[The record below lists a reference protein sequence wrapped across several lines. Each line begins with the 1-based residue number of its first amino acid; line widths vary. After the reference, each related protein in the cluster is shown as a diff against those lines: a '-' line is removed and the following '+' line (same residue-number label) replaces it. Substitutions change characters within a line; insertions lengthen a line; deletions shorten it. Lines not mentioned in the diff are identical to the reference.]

1 MSRGLNKVMV
11 IGNIG
16 RDPEMR
22 YTPSG
27 KPVTSFSLAS
37 SRSWTAPDGE
47 RREETEWFN
56 VVTWGNLAE
65 ICNQKLFKSQQV
77 YVEGRLQTRSWED
90 DRGQRHFRTEVVA
103 NEMIIL
109 GPRDKTNGKT
119 HSIRDGDFEFNFEAE
134 SLNADDE
141 SSYKKY

>member
-1 MSRGLNKVMV
+1 MTRGLNKVMI

-16 RDPEMR
+16 RDPELR

-37 SRSWTAPDGE
+37 SRSWIAPDGE

-56 VVTWGNLAE
+56 IVAWGNLAE
-65 ICNQKLFKSQQV
+65 ICNQKLAKSQQV

-90 DRGQRHFRTEVVA
+90 DRGQRHFRTEIVA

-109 GPRDKTNGKT
+109 GPRDKN
-119 HSIRDGDFEFNFEAE
+119 
-134 SLNADDE
+134 NAKHDYNEETLPLDLVDPVDVE
-141 SSYKKY
+141 ERNAF

>member
-11 IGNIG
+11 IGNLG
-16 RDPEMR
+16 RNPEMR

-27 KPVTSFSLAS
+27 KAVTSFSVAT
-37 SRSWTAPDGE
+37 SRSWVNAEGE

-65 ICNQKLFKSQQV
+65 ICKQHLTKGQQV
-77 YVEGRLQTRSWED
+77 YVEGRLQTRSWE
-90 DRGQRHFRTEVVA
+90 GQNGKKHYRTELVA

-109 GPRDKTNGKT
+109 GERKSAEASEETRERETVSESN
-119 HSIRDGDFEFNFEAE
+119 EFPF
-134 SLNADDE
+134 
-141 SSYKKY
+141 

>member
-1 MSRGLNKVMV
+1 MTRGLNKVMI
-11 IGNIG
+11 IGQLG

-27 KPVTSFSLAS
+27 RPVTSFSLAA
-37 SRSWTAPDGE
+37 SRTWTTSDGN

-56 VVTWGNLAE
+56 VVSWGGLAE
-65 ICNQKLFKSQQV
+65 ICKQHLHKGRTV

-90 DRGQRHFRTEVVA
+90 QEGKKHYRTEIVA

-109 GPRDKTNGKT
+109 DDRRSEVPEA
-119 HSIRDGDFEFNFEAE
+119 HPVEMAPGDEEFPF
-134 SLNADDE
+134 
-141 SSYKKY
+141 